1 MSFALYGSL
10 FFTMVLLGSTTY
22 FLLGGLPL
30 LILDHDAPLDA
41 RFVRGFFNF
50 YYRLAF
56 WAAVG
61 ACVCYAG
68 WGRFAFAVGAA
79 GIAVL
84 VTLLRKH
91 LLSAM
96 DRWGSRIEAR
106 DAGAIRHFRRM
117 HAMALLANLVLLVV
131 LVWALIRLSLAM

>member
-1 MSFALYGSL
+1 MPFALYGSF
-10 FFTMVLLGSTTY
+10 FFTMVLMGTTAY

-41 RFVRGFFNF
+41 WFVRGFFNL

-56 WAAVG
+56 WASLG
-61 ACVCYAG
+61 ACVCYAV
-68 WGRFAFAVGAA
+68 WGRFAFAAGAA

-96 DRWGSRIEAR
+96 ERWGSRIEAR
-106 DAGAIRHFRRM
+106 DASAIRNFRRM
-117 HAMALLANLVLLVV
+117 HAMALLLNLVLLVV
-131 LVWALIRLSLAM
+131 LVSALIRLSTAM